1 MDSNRTLLFAI
12 LFIGIIVGSNVI
24 MYFIARSS
32 FRKGDSN
39 FLKNLRT
46 LGNPKPTATDTEKSM
61 DELRQRIQE
70 LNKNKPE

>member
-1 MDSNRTLLFAI
+1 MDSNRALLFAV

-24 MYFIARSS
+24 MVFIARSS
-32 FRKGDSN
+32 FKKGDSN

-46 LGNPKPTATDTEKSM
+46 LGNPKPTATDSEKSM

-70 LNKNKPE
+70 LNKTKPE